1 MTIPKKTMIEMYTT
15 MLKIR
20 LFETKVSEL
29 FAANKI
35 PGVVHLYIGEEAVA
49 AGVGATL
56 EKKDYITST
65 HRGHG
70 HLLCKGGEIN
80 LMLAELFGKKTG
92 YCKGKGGSM
101 HIADID
107 LGILGANGIVGGGP
121 PLATGAG
128 LAAMYRGTDA
138 VAVCFFGDGASNQGT
153 THEAMNL
160 AACWK
165 LPVIFVNE
173 NNMYGLSSCTLDTM
187 CVADV
192 ADRAAAYGIP
202 GVVIDGN
209 DVVAVFE
216 AASEAVKRARKG
228 QGPTLL
234 ECKTYRH
241 RGHTEGDPGTA
252 YRSKEEIEEWKQKD
266 PIPRFEKKLL
276 QMKVLTRKKM
286 EDIQRS
292 INKELDEGLQFA
304 DESPYPDATDVT
316 TDVYVDN

>member
-1 MTIPKKTMIEMYTT
+1 MPIPKKKMIEMYTT
-15 MLKIR
+15 MVKIR
-20 LFETKVSEL
+20 MFETKVSEL

-49 AGVGATL
+49 TGVCATL
-56 EKKDYITST
+56 RDTDYITST

-70 HLLCKGGEIN
+70 HLLAKGGDVK
-80 LMLAELFGKKTG
+80 LMLAEVFGKKTG

-121 PLATGAG
+121 PLAAGAA
-128 LAAMYRGTDA
+128 LSAQYKGTDG

-165 LPVIFVNE
+165 LPVVFVNE
-173 NNMYGLSSCTLDTM
+173 NNMYGLSSSALNTM

-192 ADRAAAYGIP
+192 ADRAAAFGIP
-202 GVVIDGN
+202 GVVVDGN
-209 DVVAVFE
+209 DVIAVYE
-216 AASEAVKRARKG
+216 AAVEAVKHARKG
-228 QGPTLL
+228 QGPTLV

-252 YRSKEEIEEWKQKD
+252 YRSKEEIEEWKKKD

-276 QMKVLTRKKM
+276 QGKVFTQKKM
-286 EDIQRS
+286 ES
-292 INKELDEGLQFA
+292 IKTVVEKELDAGEQFA
-304 DESPYPDATDVT
+304 EESPYPETSDLT
-316 TDVYVDN
+316 TDVYVD

>member
-1 MTIPKKTMIEMYTT
+1 MSIPKKTMIEMYTT
-15 MLKIR
+15 MVKIR
-20 LFETKVSEL
+20 LFESKVSEL

-49 AGVGATL
+49 SGVTATL
-56 EKKDYITST
+56 QKTDFITST

-70 HLLCKGGEIN
+70 HLLAKGGEIKY
-80 LMLAELFGKKTG
+80 MLAELFGKRTG

-121 PLATGAG
+121 PLAAGAA
-128 LAAMYRGTDA
+128 LSVKYRGTDA
-138 VAVCFFGDGASNQGT
+138 VAVSFFGDGASNQGT

-173 NNMYGLSSCTLDTM
+173 NNMYGLSACTLNTM
-187 CVADV
+187 CIADV
-192 ADRAAAYGIP
+192 AERAAAYGIP
-202 GVVIDGN
+202 GVVVDGN
-209 DVVAVFE
+209 DVAAVYE

-252 YRSKEEIEEWKQKD
+252 YRSKEEIEEWKRKD

-276 QMKVLTRKKM
+276 QLKVLTKKKM
-286 EDIQRS
+286 DAIKQAIEAELEDGIR
-292 INKELDEGLQFA
+292 FA
-304 DESPYPDATDVT
+304 EESPYPEPGDVT
-316 TDVYVDN
+316 TDVYAV

>member
-1 MTIPKKTMIEMYTT
+1 MAIANKKMIEMYTT

-20 LFETKVSEL
+20 MFETRVSEL

-56 EKKDYITST
+56 RKEDYITST

-70 HLLCKGGEIN
+70 HLLAKGGKID

-128 LAAMYRGTDA
+128 LSAKYRGTDA

-173 NNMYGLSSCTLDTM
+173 NNMYGLSTCTDYSM
-187 CVADV
+187 CIADV
-192 ADRAAAYGIP
+192 ADRASAYGMP
-202 GVVIDGN
+202 GIVVDGN
-209 DVVAVFE
+209 DVIAVYE

-228 QGPTLL
+228 QGPTLV

-241 RGHTEGDPGTA
+241 RGHTEGDPGTV
-252 YRSKEEIEEWKQKD
+252 YRSKEEIAEWKEKD

-276 QMKVLTRKKM
+276 QAKIFTKKKLD
-286 EDIQRS
+286 DIKRS
-292 INKELDEGLQFA
+292 FEKELDEGVKFA
-304 DESPYPDATDVT
+304 DESPYPDPSDMMV
-316 TDVYVDN
+316 DVYVN

>member
-1 MTIPKKTMIEMYTT
+1 MAIPKKKMIEMYT
-15 MLKIR
+15 MMVKIR
-20 LFETKVSEL
+20 LFESKVSEL

-49 AGVGATL
+49 AGVTATL
-56 EKKDYITST
+56 HKTDFITST

-70 HLLCKGGEIN
+70 HLLAKGGVIKY
-80 LMLAELFGKKTG
+80 MLAELFGKKTG

-121 PLATGAG
+121 PLAAGAA
-128 LAAMYRGTDA
+128 LSAQYRGSKA
-138 VAVCFFGDGASNQGT
+138 VAVSFFGDGASNQGT

-187 CVADV
+187 CIADV
-192 ADRAAAYGIP
+192 ADRASAYGIP
-202 GVVIDGN
+202 GVVVDGN
-209 DVVAVFE
+209 DVIAVYE
-216 AASEAVKRARKG
+216 AANEAVKRARKG

-252 YRSKEEIEEWKQKD
+252 YRNKEEIAEWKQKD
-266 PIPRFEKKLL
+266 PIPRFEKKLRQL
-276 QMKVLTRKKM
+276 KVLSQQKMDAIKK
-286 EDIQRS
+286 EIET
-292 INKELDEGLQFA
+292 ELEESLRFA
-304 DESPYPDATDVT
+304 EESPYPETGDVT
-316 TDVYVDN
+316 TDVYAS

>member
-1 MTIPKKTMIEMYTT
+1 MSIPKKKMIEIYTT
-15 MLKIR
+15 MVKIR
-20 LFETKVSEL
+20 MFETKVSEL

-49 AGVGATL
+49 AGVCAAL
-56 EKKDYITST
+56 KKEDYITST

-70 HLLCKGGEIN
+70 HLLAKGGEIKR
-80 LMLAELFGKKTG
+80 MLAELFGKKTG

-121 PLATGAG
+121 PLAAGAA
-128 LAAMYRGTDA
+128 LAAKYRNQDA
-138 VAVCFFGDGASNQGT
+138 VAVSFFGDGASNQGT

-173 NNMYGLSSCTLDTM
+173 NNMYGLSACTSATL
-187 CVADV
+187 CIADV
-192 ADRAAAYGIP
+192 ADRASAYGMP
-202 GVVIDGN
+202 GVVVDGN
-209 DVVAVFE
+209 DVIAVYE
-216 AASEAVKRARKG
+216 AAAEAVRRGRKG
-228 QGPTLL
+228 LGPTLL

-252 YRSKEEIEEWKQKD
+252 YRSRDEVEEWKKKD
-266 PIPRFEKKLL
+266 PIPRLEKSLIET
-276 QMKVLTRKKM
+276 KVLTRKQM
-286 EDIQRS
+286 EGIRDTIDAEIQ
-292 INKELDEGLQFA
+292 EGARFA
-304 DESPYPDATDVT
+304 EESPYPDVSDITA
-316 TDVYVDN
+316 DVYA

>member
-1 MTIPKKTMIEMYTT
+1 MSIPKKKMIEIYTT
-15 MLKIR
+15 MVKIR
-20 LFETKVSEL
+20 MFETKVSEL

-49 AGVGATL
+49 AGVCAVL
-56 EKKDYITST
+56 KKEDYITST

-70 HLLCKGGEIN
+70 HLLAKGGEIKR
-80 LMLAELFGKKTG
+80 MLAELFGKKTG

-121 PLATGAG
+121 PLAAGAA
-128 LAAMYRGTDA
+128 LAAKYRNQDA
-138 VAVCFFGDGASNQGT
+138 VAVSFFGDGASNQGT

-173 NNMYGLSSCTLDTM
+173 NNMYGLSACTSATL
-187 CVADV
+187 CIADV
-192 ADRAAAYGIP
+192 ADRASAYGMP
-202 GVVIDGN
+202 GVVVDGN
-209 DVVAVFE
+209 DVIAVYE
-216 AASEAVKRARKG
+216 AAAEAVRRGRKG
-228 QGPTLL
+228 LGPTLI

-252 YRSKEEIEEWKQKD
+252 YRSRDEVEEWKKKD
-266 PIPRFEKKLL
+266 PIPRLEKRLIET
-276 QMKVLTRKKM
+276 KVLTRKQM
-286 EDIQRS
+286 EGIRDTIDTEIQ
-292 INKELDEGLQFA
+292 EGARFA
-304 DESPYPDATDVT
+304 EESPYPDASDITA
-316 TDVYVDN
+316 DVYA

>member
-1 MTIPKKTMIEMYTT
+1 MSIPKKTMIAMYTT
-15 MLKIR
+15 MVKIR
-20 LFETKVSEL
+20 LFESKVSEL

-49 AGVGATL
+49 SGVTATL
-56 EKKDYITST
+56 QKTDYITST

-70 HLLCKGGEIN
+70 HLLAKGGVIKY
-80 LMLAELFGKKTG
+80 MLAELFGKKTG

-121 PLATGAG
+121 PLAAGAA
-128 LAAMYRGTDA
+128 LSTKYRGTDA
-138 VAVCFFGDGASNQGT
+138 VAVSFFGDGASNQGT

-160 AACWK
+160 SACWK

-173 NNMYGLSSCTLDTM
+173 NNMYGLSSCTANTM
-187 CVADV
+187 CIADV
-192 ADRAAAYGIP
+192 AERASAYGIP
-202 GVVIDGN
+202 GVVVDGN
-209 DVVAVFE
+209 DVTAVYE

-252 YRSKEEIEEWKQKD
+252 YRSKEEIEEWKRKD

-276 QMKVLTRKKM
+276 QLKVLTTKKM
-286 EDIQRS
+286 AAIKQTIEE
-292 INKELDEGLQFA
+292 ELEEGIRFA
-304 DESPYPDATDVT
+304 EESPYPEPGDVT
-316 TDVYVDN
+316 TDVYAG

>member
-1 MTIPKKTMIEMYTT
+1 MSFPKKKLIEMYTT
-15 MLKIR
+15 MVKIR
-20 LFETKVSEL
+20 LFESKVSEL

-49 AGVGATL
+49 SGVCATL
-56 EKKDYITST
+56 TDADYITST

-70 HLLCKGGEIN
+70 HLLAKGGVIKY
-80 LMLAELFGKKTG
+80 MLAEMFGKKTG

-121 PLATGAG
+121 PLATGAA
-128 LAAMYRGTDA
+128 LAAQYRDTDA

-173 NNMYGLSSCTLDTM
+173 NNMYGLSACTLDTM
-187 CVADV
+187 CIADV
-192 ADRAAAYGIP
+192 ADRASAYGIP
-202 GVVIDGN
+202 GVVVDGN
-209 DVVAVFE
+209 DVTAVYE
-216 AASEAVKRARKG
+216 ATVEAVKRARKG

-252 YRSKEEIEEWKQKD
+252 YRSKEEIEDWKKKD
-266 PIPRFEKKLL
+266 PIPRFEKKLIKL
-276 QMKVLTRKKM
+276 KVMTRKKV
-286 EDIQRS
+286 DAIKQAFDT
-292 INKELDEGLQFA
+292 ELEEGIRFA
-304 DESPYPDATDVT
+304 EESPYPEHSDVT
-316 TDVYVDN
+316 TDVYTD

>member
-1 MTIPKKTMIEMYTT
+1 MAVPKKKMIEMYTT

-20 LFETKVSEL
+20 MFESRVSEL

-49 AGVGATL
+49 AGVCANL
-56 EKKDYITST
+56 RKEDYITST

-70 HLLCKGGEIN
+70 HLLAKGGEIG

-107 LGILGANGIVGGGP
+107 LGILGANGIVGGGA
-121 PLATGAG
+121 PLAVGAG
-128 LAAMYRGTDA
+128 LAAKYRGSDA
-138 VAVCFFGDGASNQGT
+138 VAVCFFGDGAANQGT

-160 AACWK
+160 ASCWK
-165 LPVIFVNE
+165 LPVLFVAE
-173 NNMYGLSSCTLDTM
+173 NNMYGLSTCTEYALCID
-187 CVADV
+187 DV
-192 ADRAAAYGIP
+192 ADRASAYCIP
-202 GVVIDGN
+202 GIVVDGN
-209 DVVAVFE
+209 DVIAVYE

-228 QGPTLL
+228 QGPTLI

-252 YRSKEEIEEWKQKD
+252 YRSKEEIAEWKEKD

-276 QMKVLTRKKM
+276 QAKVLAKKKM
-286 EDIQRS
+286 NDIKKSFEQ
-292 INKELDEGLQFA
+292 ELDEGLKFA
-304 DESPYPDATDVT
+304 DDSPYPDSSDMLV
-316 TDVYVDN
+316 DVYVN

>member
-1 MTIPKKTMIEMYTT
+1 MPIPNKKMIEMYTT
-15 MLKIR
+15 MVKIR
-20 LFETKVSEL
+20 MFETRVSEL

-49 AGVGATL
+49 AGVAATL
-56 EKKDYITST
+56 RPADYITST

-70 HLLCKGGEIN
+70 HLLSKGGEIRY
-80 LMLAELFGKKTG
+80 MLAELFGKRTG

-121 PLATGAG
+121 PLAAGAA
-128 LAAMYRGTDA
+128 LSARYKGTDA
-138 VAVCFFGDGASNQGT
+138 VAVSFFGDGASNQGT

-173 NNMYGLSSCTLDTM
+173 NNMYGLSACTLNTM

-202 GVVIDGN
+202 GVVVDGN
-209 DVVAVFE
+209 DVTAVFE
-216 AASEAVKRARKG
+216 AASEAVSRARKG
-228 QGPTLL
+228 LGPSLI

-241 RGHTEGDPGTA
+241 RGHTEGDPGTV
-252 YRSKEEIEEWKQKD
+252 YRSKEEVEEWKRKD
-266 PIPRFEKKLL
+266 PIPRFEKILL
-276 QMKVLTRKKM
+276 QTKALTRKKM
-286 EDIQRS
+286 DAIRQAVESEIEAGVR
-292 INKELDEGLQFA
+292 FA
-304 DESPYPDATDVT
+304 EESPYPDPDQVT
-316 TDVYVDN
+316 TDVYAP